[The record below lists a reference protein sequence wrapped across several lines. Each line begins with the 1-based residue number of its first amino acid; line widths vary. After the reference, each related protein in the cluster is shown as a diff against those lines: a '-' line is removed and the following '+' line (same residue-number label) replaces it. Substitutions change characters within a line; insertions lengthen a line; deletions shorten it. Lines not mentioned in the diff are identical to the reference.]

1 MQADLNFKN
10 KNNKWAIFGF
20 GKTTED
26 DPPRTVLGGH
36 IDIVV

>member
-1 MQADLNFKN
+1 MHADLNF
-10 KNNKWAIFGF
+10 KNNKWAIFGL
-20 GKTTED
+20 GTIRED